1 MVPAIHIGSE
11 KWSGP
16 PQGDAQGSLWL
27 IRGTGMADDKLEII
41 NPPNTLKQ
49 KVGTGGPGAVDLEA
63 LEWAQEVIV
72 GMTGSYLNWVAED
85 LKKMDE
91 AYAKLVAATGDRKEE
106 IDAVFQVSHDIK
118 GQGGSFGYDL
128 MTALGNELC
137 RLIEKID
144 KAGPN
149 EIEAIKLHIDSM
161 KLVIGED
168 MKGTGG
174 KTGEEM
180 LAGLQKVCDKILN

>member
-1 MVPAIHIGSE
+1 
-11 KWSGP
+11 
-16 PQGDAQGSLWL
+16 
-27 IRGTGMADDKLEII
+27 MADDKLEVI

-63 LEWAQEVIV
+63 LQRAEEVIT

-85 LKKMDE
+85 LKKIDK
-91 AYAKLVAATGDRKEE
+91 AYSKLANAQGDGKAEME
-106 IDAVFQVSHDIK
+106 GIFQVSHDIK

-128 MTALGNELC
+128 MTAIGNELC

-144 KAGPN
+144 TPGPG
-149 EIEAIKLHIDSM
+149 EIEAIKVHVDAM

-168 MKGTGG
+168 MKGQGG
-174 KTGEEM
+174 KTGEKM
-180 LAGLQKVCDKILN
+180 LSGLQQVCDKLVS